1 MPNDK
6 FVLVA
11 LNERGYRI
19 GQTHH
24 NSKVPDEIIS
34 KIRDLHEYHRIGY
47 RRLARMFN
55 LKRAFIQKVCNY
67 AIRAQ
72 IPARYARIQACA

>member
-1 MPNDK
+1 MRPTGEA
-6 FVLVA
+6 LVA
-11 LNERGYRI
+11 VNERGYRI
-19 GQTHH
+19 GASHH
-24 NSKVPDEIIS
+24 NARIPDAIVNQ
-34 KIRDLHEYHRIGY
+34 IRDLHEDHKIGY

-72 IPARYARIQACA
+72 TPARYKRIAAA

>member
-1 MPNDK
+1 MNRG
-6 FVLVA
+6 FVVIA

-19 GQTHH
+19 GETHH
-24 NSKVPDEIIS
+24 NSKVSDEIVS

-55 LKRAFIQKVCNY
+55 LKRAFIQKVCKY

-72 IPARYARIQACA
+72 VPARYSRVKAVA

>member
-1 MPNDK
+1 MAHKARP
-6 FVLVA
+6 VLVA

-24 NSKVPDEIIS
+24 NCTVPDEIVN

-55 LKRAFIQKVCNY
+55 LKRAFIQRICNY
-67 AIRAQ
+67 SRRAQ
-72 IPARYARIQACA
+72 IPARWARIAAA